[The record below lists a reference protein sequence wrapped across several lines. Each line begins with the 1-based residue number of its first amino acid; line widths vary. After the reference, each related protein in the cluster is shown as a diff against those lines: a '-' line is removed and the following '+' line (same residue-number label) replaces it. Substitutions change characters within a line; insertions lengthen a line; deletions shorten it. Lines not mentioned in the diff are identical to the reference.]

1 MLIWG
6 VLGFFGCRVNGFYEQ
21 VGNVVVHGESRS
33 VFIIVSGEVYACIQ
47 ISFPILGDVII

>member
-6 VLGFFGCRVNGFYEQ
+6 VLGFFGCRVNEFYEQ